1 MARARQDNVVDRE
14 FLPHLDALFH
24 FGLYLTRDRQTAE
37 ELTQETML
45 KAIRSADTY
54 EPGTNAKAWLFRIM
68 SNTRLNQQR
77 RKVFEVELNDRVAN
91 QPEDSA
97 ADVSAF
103 VELNKSAE
111 ESFVNQFS
119 KTVVR
124 EAIERL
130 PEDFRTVVVLAD
142 LDEFAY
148 KEIAEI
154 IGCPIGTVMSRLFRG
169 RRLLRKYLMSYAVE
183 MGLVDPFAEGK
194 AESEQEESLENVT
207 PLSSYRKSRTSEMA
221 VRGGRDEV

>member
-24 FGLYLTRDRQTAE
+24 FGLYLTRDRQMAE

-45 KAIRSADTY
+45 KAIRSAETY

-68 SNTRLNQQR
+68 SNTRLNQAR
-77 RKVFEVELNDRVAN
+77 RKVFEVELNDRVTN
-91 QPEDSA
+91 QPEESA
-97 ADVSAF
+97 EVSAF
-103 VELNKSAE
+103 VDLNKSAE

-124 EAIERL
+124 EAIDRL

-169 RRLLRKYLMSYAVE
+169 RRLLRKFLMSYAVE
-183 MGLVDPFAEGK
+183 LGLVDPFAEGK
-194 AESEQEESLENVT
+194 TEGEEEVSLDNVT
-207 PLSSYRKSRTSEMA
+207 PFSSYRKARGSELA
-221 VRGGRDEV
+221 GRGGSNEV

>member
-1 MARARQDNVVDRE
+1 VARARQDNVVDRE
-14 FLPHLDALFH
+14 FLPHLDALYH
-24 FGLYLTRDRQTAE
+24 FGLYLTRNRQVAE

-77 RKVFEVELNDRVAN
+77 RKVYEVELNDKVAN
-91 QPEDSA
+91 SPEETTEVA
-97 ADVSAF
+97 AF
-103 VELNKSAE
+103 VELNRSAE
-111 ESFVNQFS
+111 ESFVHQFS
-119 KTVVR
+119 KSVVR

-169 RRLLRKYLMSYAVE
+169 RRLLRKYLMSHAVDL
-183 MGLVDPFAEGK
+183 GLVNPF
-194 AESEQEESLENVT
+194 SEEKSEEEPSLENVT
-207 PLSSYRKSRTSEMA
+207 PLSSYRKAKSAGLIE
-221 VRGGRDEV
+221 RGESDEVR